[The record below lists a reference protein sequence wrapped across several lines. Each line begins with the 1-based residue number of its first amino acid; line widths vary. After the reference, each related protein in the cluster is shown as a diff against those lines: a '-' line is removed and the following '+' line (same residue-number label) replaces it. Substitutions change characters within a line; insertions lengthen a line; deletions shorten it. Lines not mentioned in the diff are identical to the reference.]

1 MNKITT
7 ALLLGLL
14 TLLYISCGSTKQ
26 EQSNSQQTMNEDDG
40 YTFVATLFCSTDG
53 PNSSSAHYYLKN
65 PDGTLY
71 LDIHNEENDLSRDP
85 LLDGK
90 IFVYYWN
97 GLSYAFFCR
106 KPEEGKPIE
115 VRVGNEWKI
124 LERVP
129 SIRIDSTSK
138 YLQDYMFSPLGQQ
151 NESFDIDFYPSPK
164 ADPAKKITLMQDSF
178 GMKDFFVREIQG
190 EWMKIQECIDYGPL
204 YAEDAIV
211 DEEGWE
217 KISKLSEKN
226 PIYWIRWRKGDK
238 ILTPQTEF
246 YFKYGC

>member
-1 MNKITT
+1 MNKITM

-14 TLLYISCGSTKQ
+14 TLLYISCSSTKQ

-97 GLSYAFFCR
+97 GLSYAFFCKR
-106 KPEEGKPIE
+106 PEAGKPIE
-115 VRVGNEWKI
+115 VRVGDEWKT
-124 LERVP
+124 LE
-129 SIRIDSTSK
+129 SSAHIQIDSTGK
-138 YLQDYMFSPLGQQ
+138 FLQQYYTYVPRGEEGERLPL
-151 NESFDIDFYPSPK
+151 DFYPSPK
-164 ADPAKKITLMQDSF
+164 ADPAKKITLIQDSF
-178 GMKDFFVREIQG
+178 GRGFFIRDVQG
-190 EWMKIQECIDYGPL
+190 EWMKIQGIDYNALP
-204 YAEDAIV
+204 DS
-211 DEEGWE
+211 EEVIEEEEWA
-217 KISKLSEKN
+217 KVSKASESN
-226 PIYWIRWRKGDK
+226 PSYWIHWREGRK
-238 ILTPQTEF
+238 ILIYPNEF
-246 YFKYGC
+246 VHKYSV